1 MAACSTRARRFADDS
16 SGLNDS
22 EQKSQRSQRN
32 SARKVTQGA
41 DDGKKRCAGSKSKK
55 GAKGGGKKI
64 EDGVSN
70 RIGEG
75 VVEGV
80 DERVGEGIDGGLD
93 EGIDGLQSRKAG
105 KSRGAKGMEV
115 LSGMESEAE
124 MGRQE
129 EEASEEVIKCLCACR
144 VEKGEMVCC
153 DVCKSWSHLKCIG
166 MKEGVKVIEG
176 KEFVCYFCL
185 SACLLALQ
193 RR

>member
-1 MAACSTRARRFADDS
+1 M
-16 SGLNDS
+16 
-22 EQKSQRSQRN
+22 K
-32 SARKVTQGA
+32 
-41 DDGKKRCAGSKSKK
+41 GSM
-55 GAKGGGKKI
+55 G
-64 EDGVSN
+64 
-70 RIGEG
+70 
-75 VVEGV
+75 
-80 DERVGEGIDGGLD
+80 
-93 EGIDGLQSRKAG
+93 SRKAG
-105 KSRGAKGMEV
+105 KSGGAKGMEV

-124 MGRQE
+124 MCRQK

-193 RR
+193 REVGG